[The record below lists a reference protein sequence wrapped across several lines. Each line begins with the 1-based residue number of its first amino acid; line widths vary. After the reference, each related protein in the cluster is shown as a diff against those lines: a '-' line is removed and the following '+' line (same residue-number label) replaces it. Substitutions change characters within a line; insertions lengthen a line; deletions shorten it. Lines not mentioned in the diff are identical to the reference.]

1 MAKGLL
7 VGLTLLVLL
16 AAGWTWTHRRPAPEP
31 AAVAPPRH
39 HEHRP
44 PHGGTPVVLGDEIY
58 HLELVEDPVQG
69 SLRAYVLDGEMERF
83 IRISAAAIDLKATV
97 DGRRETLKMNAVADS
112 ATGER
117 VGDTSLLEGRAPWL
131 KGVTRFQGSIPAI
144 EIRGQR
150 FTGVTFQFP
159 EGNDRDAP

>member
-1 MAKGLL
+1 MAKTLL
-7 VGLTLLVLL
+7 VGLAFLVLL
-16 AAGWTWTHRRPAPEP
+16 AGGWTWTHRRQAPGP
-31 AAVAPPRH
+31 AAAAPPRH

-44 PHGGTPVVLGDEIY
+44 PHGGTPVVLGDESY
-58 HLELVEDPVQG
+58 HLELVVDPVQG
-69 SLRAYVLDGEMERF
+69 SLRVYVLDGEMERF

-97 DGRRETLKMNAVADS
+97 AGRRDTLKLKAVADS

-131 KGVTRFQGSIPAI
+131 KGVTRFQGTIPAI

-150 FTGVTFQFP
+150 FTSVTFGFP